1 MASRKKLISIL
12 VALVA
17 VVVVAGTALFARF
30 VQDSLWEKS
39 VMDVLEAT
47 AQGEHA
53 LNTYFEK
60 DLDTLDLLAAELS
73 AQSHNDR
80 ARLADKLALF
90 GMADIG
96 PVYVLSLIHI

>member
-53 LNTYFEK
+53 
-60 DLDTLDLLAAELS
+60 
-73 AQSHNDR
+73 
-80 ARLADKLALF
+80 
-90 GMADIG
+90 
-96 PVYVLSLIHI
+96 